1 MAAHV
6 AAPRAKPLLVFP
18 EGSHHHVLLRTCYM
32 LYLLLTLLL
41 VFPEGSIT
49 NGRGLMRF
57 SSFVFGLGVPVQP
70 VAIRHW
76 APLPL
81 ASDTVWSPLHWNL
94 VRMGMQPFL
103 LVELCLLPPL
113 RPRPDEDAA
122 AFAARAAA
130 AIATELR
137 VPATPHTSMV
147 KVLPWWRHSLLPGL
161 GLG

>member
-6 AAPRAKPLLVFP
+6 LAPRVKP
-18 EGSHHHVLLRTCYM
+18 
-32 LYLLLTLLL
+32 LL